1 MLRRLLIANRG
12 EIARRII
19 RTCNRLGIETIA
31 VCAPAEFYSPY
42 AKEATYRHEF
52 SSDELAQTF
61 LSVSAILDVARQ
73 YGADSVHPGYGFLS
87 ENAEFAEQVAAA
99 GLTFVGPS
107 PEILRGLGE
116 KHRGIALAK
125 SLGVPTVPGV
135 SDGERALST
144 EDLAAVG
151 FPLMIKAAF
160 GGGGRGMRLVR
171 DISELEEAVRSARRE
186 SKAAF
191 GREEIIAERYIFP
204 SRHVEVQLLGDKC
217 GNLLHLYER
226 ECSFQRRYQKVIE
239 EAPAPGISTEL
250 RQKIIDAA
258 LTLGRSAKLDNA
270 ATVEFMLALAPD
282 RTPNG
287 EFFFMEVNP
296 RLQVEHTVTE
306 EITGLDIVELQL
318 IAASGKSLPIGQTEI
333 SISGHAIQT
342 RICGEIPEQNFT
354 PSLGSIHSLELPRG
368 QGIRVESS
376 LDVGLGVT
384 NRYDSLLL
392 KVIAHDASREG
403 AADRLCAALKQMNIG
418 GISNNS
424 HFLARTLQTEFFRSE
439 SKAPTSEVFP
449 ALHAELGAPLTDTD
463 ILTIAFAGAELAA
476 LQRTAATLPLEL
488 LGFRADEERAS
499 VEGGSLHY
507 RGNLSPRRFE
517 LRFDGLERDTEFD
530 AKLLEVSGELAR
542 GTISVEISGVADSPD
557 PINSRQTLA
566 WRLSGSSLVITVNER
581 DFCFRAYEKGA
592 FSIYSTNGSL
602 TERPIRAKVGNDAST
617 GNRAFS
623 IIAPLPGRILEIR
636 VTEGAKLEKGDAL
649 VVLESM
655 KTEHFIYA
663 DHSGVVAKIHQ
674 EVGAM
679 VKAKEQLI
687 TVE

>member
-19 RTCNRLGIETIA
+19 RTCKRLGIETVAI
-31 VCAPAEFYSPY
+31 CAPAEYYSPY

-52 SSDELAQTF
+52 NSDELAQTF
-61 LSVSAILDVARQ
+61 LSVPAILAVAKS
-73 YGADSVHPGYGFLS
+73 YGADSIHPGYGFLS

-99 GLTFVGPS
+99 GLVFVGPS

-135 SDGERALST
+135 SDGERTLSV
-144 EDLAAVG
+144 EELAAIG

-191 GREEIIAERYIFP
+191 GREEIIGERYIFP
-204 SRHVEVQLLGDKC
+204 SRHVEVQLLGDKH
-217 GNLLHLYER
+217 GNLYHLFER

-239 EAPAPGISTEL
+239 EAPAPGISKEL

-258 LTLGRSAKLDNA
+258 LTLGRTAKLDNA

-282 RTPNG
+282 RAPNG

-306 EITGLDIVELQL
+306 EITKLDIVELQL
-318 IAASGKSLPIGQTEI
+318 IAASGKPLPILQANI
-333 SISGHAIQT
+333 SASGHAIQA

-354 PSLGSIHSLELPRG
+354 PSLGTIHSLDLPQG
-368 QGIRVESS
+368 PGIRVESS
-376 LDVGLGVT
+376 LDVGLGIT

-403 AADRLCAALKQMNIG
+403 AADKLRSALDQMDIG

-424 HFLARTLQTEFFRSE
+424 HFLVRTLQTDFFRSI

-449 ALHAELGAPLTDTD
+449 ALHAELGVPPSEIEIVTV
-463 ILTIAFAGAELAA
+463 AFAGSELAA
-476 LQRTAATLPLEL
+476 LARTSGGIPPEL
-488 LGFRADEERAS
+488 IGFRADKEWTS
-499 VEGGSLHY
+499 VEREGLFY

-517 LRFDGLERDTEFD
+517 LRFDGLERDIEFD
-530 AKLLEVSGELAR
+530 ARVVEVSGER
-542 GTISVEISGVADSPD
+542 SEGTTSIEVSGIAGSP
-557 PINSRQTLA
+557 ITTSSIQTLQ
-566 WRLSGSSLVITVNER
+566 WQVSGSSIIIAFNRHLYG
-581 DFCFRAYEKGA
+581 FRTYGREA
-592 FSIYSTNGSL
+592 FSIFSTYGSI
-602 TERPIRAKVGNDAST
+602 TERPIRAKVGSDSSKRSSAS
-617 GNRAFS
+617 S
-623 IIAPLPGRILEIR
+623 ILAPLPGRILEIR
-636 VTEGAKLEKGDAL
+636 VVEGAKLEKGDAL

-663 DHSGVVAKIHQ
+663 DHSGVVSKIHQ
-674 EVGAM
+674 AVGAM
-679 VKAKEQLI
+679 VKSKELLI